1 MCVQLLAFE
10 DEAINQL
17 MEKAIQNGQM
27 LEETTESIDHGQL
40 FGPDLERITVRSW
53 KDAKDIAEQD
63 EEDGELKLGFFSPVH
78 WISLDVSYSARR
90 SQHLTS
96 AATHGETWQAVTNLT
111 CWQAVCCSSIK
122 TIHTDGGHE

>member
-1 MCVQLLAFE
+1 MRVQLLAFE

-53 KDAKDIAEQD
+53 KDSKDVAEQD
-63 EEDGELKLGFFSPVH
+63 EEDGEPNLGSLSSMLLSSP
-78 WISLDVSYSARR
+78 DVLYSARR
-90 SQHLTS
+90 SQHLTL
-96 AATHGETWQAVTNLT
+96 AAHIGRLG
-111 CWQAVCCSSIK
+111 K
-122 TIHTDGGHE
+122 L